1 VQRLQRLQGGDQV
14 SDRDPSAI
22 YREQAQT
29 IGQHLAECIAS
40 AGLSNADAAC
50 ELQVHEATISAWLN
64 GRHKPA
70 TRLAKRIQRVFP
82 GMVEVF
88 ALHGMGE
95 LRISRRRPRTIR
107 SRRAARPGKAH
118 NLTGPAER
126 RRLYLIEERHR
137 VMQARRKRE
146 ERNANEQEA

>member
-1 VQRLQRLQGGDQV
+1 M

-22 YREQAQT
+22 YREQAQA

-40 AGLSNADAAC
+40 AGMSNTEAAN
-50 ELQVHEATISAWLN
+50 ELRVHEATMSAWLN

-70 TRLAKRIQRVFP
+70 TRLAKRIQRLFP

-107 SRRAARPGKAH
+107 SRRAPRPGKAH

-146 ERNANEQEA
+146 EMTSEQEA